1 MVNTGGHTEGDTSLF
16 AHCTHC
22 KHWSRTSLVNIRIF
36 RTVLNG
42 FRRYKITLSS
52 SHCFTSNLH
61 VWSKTTAEVS
71 YLVEK
76 NNFWGVF
83 TVFSVQLGFVFP
95 TKGGWLPSGTKQVQS
110 PKKVKIK
117 FQNWDLILKKI
128 TLYIQRTCLVFANF
142 KTGDLLFVGVRG
154 WGTFTIHS
162 LISSILYISH
172 TL

>member
-1 MVNTGGHTEGDTSLF
+1 MVNSGGHTEGDTSLF
-16 AHCTHC
+16 AHFTHR

-61 VWSKTTAEVS
+61 VWSKRTAEVS

-76 NNFWGVF
+76 NTFWGVF

-95 TKGGWLPSGTKQVQS
+95 TKGGWLPSRHQTS
-110 PKKVKIK
+110 AIPPKSQNQIPK
-117 FQNWDLILKKI
+117 FRFNLRKI
-128 TLYIQRTCLVFANF
+128 TSYIQRTCLLFANF
-142 KTGDLLFVGVRG
+142 KTGNWLFVGVRG

-162 LISSILYISH
+162 LISSILY
-172 TL
+172 